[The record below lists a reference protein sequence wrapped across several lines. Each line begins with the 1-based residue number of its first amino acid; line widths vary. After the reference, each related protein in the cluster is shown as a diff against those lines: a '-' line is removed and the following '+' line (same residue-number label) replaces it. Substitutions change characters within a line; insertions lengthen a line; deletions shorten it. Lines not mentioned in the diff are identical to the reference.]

1 MKEERKPAKTS
12 TRRRSSALAV
22 SPRGEPKP
30 TNSQRRRKSDGTGS
44 GTARSE
50 GGVAAVDRALEILA
64 AFEPTDKALTLAEL
78 AQRTKFYKS
87 TILRISQSLL
97 RHNYLQRLDDG
108 CYRIG
113 PAPLM
118 LGALYQRSMR
128 LGDILL
134 PLMHELADQTGESV
148 SIYSRNGD
156 VRVCIHRVDSKH
168 AVRDHVREGDVL
180 PLERG
185 SGGRILLAFGG
196 AKGEPYET
204 IRTEYCYASVG
215 ERDSETA
222 GVSVPFFGSGQAIL
236 GALTLAGPRSR
247 IDETFIA
254 NARVLASA
262 RRLSRDEC
270 AGGRCLPHR
279 CGARDDVGWQAR
291 NGPAREDGRQN
302 LSAEEPTY
310 PSVRLPGAT
319 SSFTPAR
326 RL

>member
-1 MKEERKPAKTS
+1 METVGDNVKKERKPAKSS
-12 TRRRSSALAV
+12 TRRGSSAPV
-22 SPRGEPKP
+22 GPRGEPRTAK
-30 TNSQRRRKSDGTGS
+30 SHRARKADRTGS
-44 GTARSE
+44 GTAKAE

-87 TILRISQSLL
+87 TILRLAQSLL

-108 CYRIG
+108 SYRIG

-128 LGDILL
+128 VGDILL
-134 PLMHELADQTGESV
+134 PLMHELAEQTGESV
-148 SIYSRNGD
+148 SIYTRNGD

-204 IRTEYCYASVG
+204 IRAEYCYASVG

-222 GVSVPFFGSGQAIL
+222 GLSVPFFGTGQAIL

-254 NARVLASA
+254 NARVLLLRVACRATNSLGGDASPIEAALAMTLAGKRPMA
-262 RRLSRDEC
+262 RP
-270 AGGRCLPHR
+270 AKM
-279 CGARDDVGWQAR
+279 GAR
-291 NGPAREDGRQN
+291 
-302 LSAEEPTY
+302 T
-310 PSVRLPGAT
+310 
-319 SSFTPAR
+319 
-326 RL
+326 

>member
-1 MKEERKPAKTS
+1 MKNNERRPKAAARKGSFPAPTPKDS
-12 TRRRSSALAV
+12 DRAKE
-22 SPRGEPKP
+22 SP
-30 TNSQRRRKSDGTGS
+30 RRRKTDGATN
-44 GTARSE
+44 SE
-50 GGVAAVDRALEILA
+50 GGVAAVDRALGILA

-78 AQRTKFYKS
+78 AQRTRFYKS

-97 RHNYLQRLDDG
+97 RHGFLQRLEDG
-108 CYRIG
+108 SYRIG

-128 LGDILL
+128 MGDIML

-180 PLERG
+180 PLDRG
-185 SGGRILLAFGG
+185 SGGRILLAFSGTR
-196 AKGEPYET
+196 GEPYET

-247 IDETFIA
+247 LDETFIA
-254 NARVLASA
+254 HARVLLLRIASRATTALGGDSSPIDAALAMTLAGKRAMA
-262 RRLSRDEC
+262 RPAKVS
-270 AGGRCLPHR
+270 GR
-279 CGARDDVGWQAR
+279 GAVG
-291 NGPAREDGRQN
+291 
-302 LSAEEPTY
+302 T
-310 PSVRLPGAT
+310 
-319 SSFTPAR
+319 
-326 RL
+326 

>member
-1 MKEERKPAKTS
+1 MKKSGKPAKTS
-12 TRRRSSALAV
+12 TRSRSV
-22 SPRGEPKP
+22 SP
-30 TNSQRRRKSDGTGS
+30 
-44 GTARSE
+44 TARPKGQIRPLDSQGKPKAVGAGSAAARQE
-50 GGVAAVDRALEILA
+50 GGVAAVDRALEILG
-64 AFEPTDKALTLAEL
+64 AFEPADRAVTLAEL

-97 RHNYLQRLDDG
+97 RHNYLQRLSDG
-108 CYRIG
+108 SYRIG

-118 LGALYQRSMR
+118 LGALYQRSLR

-148 SIYSRNGD
+148 SIYSRNGN

-222 GVSVPFFGSGQAIL
+222 GLSVPFFGSGQATL

-254 NARVLASA
+254 NARVLLLRAACRATKSLGGDAAPIETALAMTLAGKRAMA
-262 RRLSRDEC
+262 R
-270 AGGRCLPHR
+270 LPKM
-279 CGARDDVGWQAR
+279 GAR
-291 NGPAREDGRQN
+291 
-302 LSAEEPTY
+302 T
-310 PSVRLPGAT
+310 
-319 SSFTPAR
+319 
-326 RL
+326 

>member
-1 MKEERKPAKTS
+1 MKKNGKPATDFDA
-12 TRRRSSALAV
+12 RRSAAPIASPKGRIRSLDSQGKRKADGAGSAA
-22 SPRGEPKP
+22 
-30 TNSQRRRKSDGTGS
+30 
-44 GTARSE
+44 ARHE

-64 AFEPTDKALTLAEL
+64 AFEPADRALTLAEL

-97 RHNYLQRLDDG
+97 RHGYLQRLDDG
-108 CYRIG
+108 SYRIG

-128 LGDILL
+128 LGDIML
-134 PLMHELADQTGESV
+134 PLMHELAEQTGESV

-204 IRTEYCYASVG
+204 IRKEYCYASVG
-215 ERDSETA
+215 ERDAETA
-222 GVSVPFFGSGQAIL
+222 GLSVPFFGSGQAIL

-254 NARVLASA
+254 NARALLLRVSA
-262 RRLSRDEC
+262 R
-270 AGGRCLPHR
+270 
-279 CGARDDVGWQAR
+279 
-291 NGPAREDGRQN
+291 
-302 LSAEEPTY
+302 
-310 PSVRLPGAT
+310 AT
-319 SSFTPAR
+319 SALGGDHVSD
-326 RL
+326 

>member
-1 MKEERKPAKTS
+1 MKNNERKPATA
-12 TRRRSSALAV
+12 TARRRGPPAARQKDSARIAETPSWRKTDRRVAGSS
-22 SPRGEPKP
+22 K
-30 TNSQRRRKSDGTGS
+30 Q
-44 GTARSE
+44 E

-64 AFEPTDKALTLAEL
+64 AFEPTDTALTLAEL
-78 AQRTKFYKS
+78 AQRTRFYKS
-87 TILRISQSLL
+87 TILRISQSLI
-97 RHNYLQRLDDG
+97 RHRFLQRLDDG
-108 CYRIG
+108 SYRIG

-128 LGDILL
+128 LGDIML
-134 PLMHELADQTGESV
+134 PLMHEVAEQTGESV

-156 VRVCIHRVDSKH
+156 FRVCIHRVDSKH

-196 AKGEPYET
+196 TKGEPYET

-222 GVSVPFFGSGQAIL
+222 GVSVPFFGTGQTLL

-254 NARVLASA
+254 NARVLLLRIASRATHALGGDASPIHAALAMTLAGKRTVA
-262 RRLSRDEC
+262 RPPKM
-270 AGGRCLPHR
+270 GGR
-279 CGARDDVGWQAR
+279 
-291 NGPAREDGRQN
+291 
-302 LSAEEPTY
+302 T
-310 PSVRLPGAT
+310 
-319 SSFTPAR
+319 
-326 RL
+326 

>member
-1 MKEERKPAKTS
+1 MNKGRKPARSS
-12 TRRRSSALAV
+12 TRTRSSTPAV
-22 SPRGEPKP
+22 NPKGEPKA
-30 TNSQRRRKSDGTGS
+30 TNSLRRRKVDGAGS
-44 GTARSE
+44 GTAKSE

-87 TILRISQSLL
+87 TILRLAQSLL

-108 CYRIG
+108 SYRIG

-128 LGDILL
+128 VGDILL
-134 PLMHELADQTGESV
+134 PLMHELAEQTGESV
-148 SIYSRNGD
+148 SIYTRNGD

-185 SGGRILLAFGG
+185 SGGRILLAFHG

-222 GVSVPFFGSGQAIL
+222 GLSVPFFGSGQAVL

-254 NARVLASA
+254 NARVLLLRVACRATNALGGDAAPIETALAMTLAGKRATA
-262 RRLSRDEC
+262 RP
-270 AGGRCLPHR
+270 AKI
-279 CGARDDVGWQAR
+279 GAR
-291 NGPAREDGRQN
+291 
-302 LSAEEPTY
+302 T
-310 PSVRLPGAT
+310 
-319 SSFTPAR
+319 
-326 RL
+326 

>member
-1 MKEERKPAKTS
+1 MKNNERKPA
-12 TRRRSSALAV
+12 
-22 SPRGEPKP
+22 
-30 TNSQRRRKSDGTGS
+30 TGS
-44 GTARSE
+44 GRKRAPPPARPKDPGAIAPAPSRRKTEGRKPGSAKHE

-87 TILRISQSLL
+87 TILRISQSLI
-97 RHNYLQRLDDG
+97 RHRYLQRLDDG
-108 CYRIG
+108 SYRIG

-128 LGDILL
+128 LGDIML
-134 PLMHELADQTGESV
+134 PLMHELAEQTGESV

-156 VRVCIHRVDSKH
+156 FRVCIHRVDSKH

-185 SGGRILLAFGG
+185 SGGRILLAFSGTR
-196 AKGEPYET
+196 GEPYET

-254 NARVLASA
+254 NARVLLLRIASRATYSLGGDASPIDAALAMTLAGKRAMA
-262 RRLSRDEC
+262 RP
-270 AGGRCLPHR
+270 AKM
-279 CGARDDVGWQAR
+279 GAR
-291 NGPAREDGRQN
+291 
-302 LSAEEPTY
+302 T
-310 PSVRLPGAT
+310 
-319 SSFTPAR
+319 
-326 RL
+326 

>member
-1 MKEERKPAKTS
+1 MNKGRKPARTS
-12 TRRRSSALAV
+12 TRRRSSTSAV
-22 SPRGEPKP
+22 SPRDEPKAAK
-30 TNSQRRRKSDGTGS
+30 SQRGRKADRTGS

-87 TILRISQSLL
+87 TILRIAQSLL

-134 PLMHELADQTGESV
+134 PLMRELADQTGESV
-148 SIYSRNGD
+148 SVYSRNGD

-185 SGGRILLAFGG
+185 SGGRILLAFDG

-222 GVSVPFFGSGQAIL
+222 GLSVPFFGSSQAIL

-254 NARVLASA
+254 NARVLLLRIACRATNSLGGDASPIEAALAMTLAGKRAMA
-262 RRLSRDEC
+262 RP
-270 AGGRCLPHR
+270 AKM
-279 CGARDDVGWQAR
+279 GAR
-291 NGPAREDGRQN
+291 
-302 LSAEEPTY
+302 T
-310 PSVRLPGAT
+310 
-319 SSFTPAR
+319 
-326 RL
+326 